1 MKDPVAVP
9 GTIDE
14 YIAACSPEAR
24 SILERVRQVVRDAA
38 PDAEETISYRMPALR
53 QNGIL
58 VYYAAFKHHIGLYPP
73 VSGDARIEK
82 AAAPYAGEKGNLRF
96 PLDEPIPYD
105 LISRITKLRLKQ
117 NRAKAASRRAKAR
130 T

>member
-1 MKDPVAVP
+1 MKDPESSPATV
-9 GTIDE
+9 DE

-24 SILERVRQVVRDAA
+24 SILRRVRRVVREAA

>member
-1 MKDPVAVP
+1 MKDPEAVP
-9 GTIDE
+9 ETIEE

-24 SILERVRQVVRDAA
+24 SILERVRQVVREAA
-38 PDAEETISYRMPALR
+38 PDAEETISYRMPAVR

-105 LISRITKLRLKQ
+105 LIARITKLRLKQ
-117 NRAKAASRRAKAR
+117 NRANAASRRAKAR